1 MGTYLVDRTISRW
14 HPEPFW
20 VVQNKAFYISGDFSQ
35 LQDVLDI
42 RNTINVPISVMGVPA
57 EESPSL
63 GEAAAF
69 PLALRVSQELSA
81 RTLPL

>member
-1 MGTYLVDRTISRW
+1 MEQYLDGILNLSGWYKRRHSIHLSR
-14 HPEPFW
+14 
-20 VVQNKAFYISGDFSQ
+20 

-81 RTLPL
+81 HTLPL